1 MTKETREA
9 LVLVPP
15 AGRAFPCPA
24 PAVLLFE
31 DEQPVRERVYFE
43 TATILT
49 QLGLAS
55 SLPFPA

>member
-15 AGRAFPCPA
+15 AGRASRCLT
-24 PAVLLFE
+24 PAVFLFE
-31 DEQPVRERVYFE
+31 DEQPVCERVYFD